1 MAVYDKA
8 LHDRAGCEKVVC
20 NKAQE
25 TRKKIFFM
33 AGLLAVC
40 AMALP
45 YLVLHTDAV
54 VTYHD
59 QLDGELIAYILQARH
74 LFEGNVLPEFMGGA
88 AKTALTPPAPMCV
101 LLFLGGNY
109 FAAYVVMQIAGS
121 LVGYVG
127 MYLLAAKVTQ
137 KSWTGVIVGVL
148 FAYLPFLPVYG
159 LSQYGIPL
167 LLWFFLQMRE
177 NRCLKSGIAYAVL
190 YALNS
195 SLVLVGFAVLGLLA
209 VDILWRAAR
218 KKKAGLGYMGA
229 AWLSMFV
236 VYIAENAGLI
246 VQVMGQGAGEVSHKA
261 EYALAA
267 KGFWESLKTGFLMG
281 GQHSEDGHLYILIA
295 AAAVPALFWLPGV
308 VWERGLGR
316 SVRAKSLPG
325 GKEDALLRRLM
336 KTIQILLSWNVLF
349 AVAAALW
356 NGTPGIMVR
365 SHLHALGAFQLDRVL
380 WIAPSFWYLI
390 LACVLAAAARYL
402 SASGLR
408 PRTVLFALVTAG
420 VVGITGINVLKGSNL
435 KPNVQKMLNHDYSAI
450 TYGEYYALGVMD
462 QVKDYIRS
470 STGQEADEYRVASLG
485 MDPAASLYAG
495 FYTLDGYSNN
505 YSLDYKHSFREIIAP
520 ELAKSDYLREYFDDW
535 GNRCY
540 LLTSESP
547 AYYTIEK
554 GGFFFGSL
562 NLNMDKFREMGGKY
576 VFSAAYI
583 QNAQELGLE
592 LLREEPFETP
602 DSYYRIFLYGVGSE

>member
-1 MAVYDKA
+1 MAVHDKA
-8 LHDRAGCEKVVC
+8 WCNKAGG

-25 TRKKIFFM
+25 MKKRIFFI

-40 AMALP
+40 VMALP
-45 YLVLHTDAV
+45 YLVLQTDAV

-88 AKTALTPPAPMCV
+88 AKTALIPPAPMCV

-109 FAAYVVMQIAGS
+109 FAAYVVMQVAGG

-177 NRCLKSGIAYAVL
+177 ERCLKSGIVYAVL

-195 SLVLVGFAVLGLLA
+195 SLVLVGFAVLGMLV
-209 VDILWRAAR
+209 VDIVWRAAR
-218 KKKAGLGYMGA
+218 KKQAGLRYMGA
-229 AWLSMFV
+229 AWLSMLV

-246 VQVMGQGAGEVSHKA
+246 IQVLGQRVGGVSHKA
-261 EYALAA
+261 EYALTA

-295 AAAVPALFWLPGV
+295 AAAVPVLFWLPGA
-308 VWERGLGR
+308 VWERGVGR

-325 GKEDALLRRLM
+325 GEKDAELRRLM
-336 KTIQILLSWNVLF
+336 KTILILVAWNALF
-349 AVAAALW
+349 AVVAALW
-356 NGTPGIMVR
+356 NGAVGVMVR
-365 SHLHALGAFQLDRVL
+365 SHLQALGAFQLDRVL
-380 WIAPSFWYLI
+380 WIAPSFWYLM
-390 LACVLAAAARYL
+390 LACVLAGAAQYL
-402 SASGLR
+402 SASGFR
-408 PRTVLFALVTAG
+408 PMTVLFALASAG

-435 KPNVQKMLNHDYSAI
+435 KPNVQKMLNSDYAAI

-462 QVKDYIRS
+462 QVKDFIRS

-485 MDPAASLYAG
+485 IDPAASLYAG

-505 YSLDYKHSFREIIAP
+505 YSLEYKHSFRKIIAP

-554 GGFFFGSL
+554 GGFFFKSL
-562 NLNMDKFREMGGKY
+562 DLNMDQFKEMGGKY
-576 VFSAAYI
+576 VLSAAYI
-583 QNAQELGLE
+583 QNAGDLGLE
-592 LLREEPFETP
+592 LMREEPFETQ
-602 DSYYRIFLYGVGSE
+602 DSYYKIYLYGVGSGESD